1 MTVTFSILD
10 CVPIHKG
17 RCLLIVGSDDDNRPE
32 EMDSYLMS
40 VSKDTGRKVQKLWFP
55 ALEAA
60 YYNNEI
66 FVIGEQ
72 GEVARCDI
80 DMNQDASEEV
90 IEGPETHGP
99 LVSIQ
104 SAKEGV
110 YAVGMARQ
118 VYARNPDGEWS
129 LISKH
134 IIDQGTPAQKLI
146 SFTSITQLDD
156 ENLYAVG
163 FEGEIWHT
171 QNMHWKQSQSPTN
184 VDLVEIAKLPS
195 GDGIILGCSGVLLCG
210 RDDTWEVIE
219 HDNTTDDLIS
229 TATFREISYISTGL
243 QLFALDRNNNLREI
257 ATPKNNTSSLPYLK
271 ACKDSLWIFGDRD
284 VFWTSD
290 LNTWHKADV

>member
-1 MTVTFSILD
+1 MTITFSILD

-17 RCLLIVGSDDDNRPE
+17 RCLLIVGAADDSLPE

-40 VSKDTGRKVQKLWFP
+40 FSEDTGRKVQKLWFP
-55 ALEAA
+55 ALKAA

-66 FVIGEQ
+66 FIIGEQ

-80 DMNQDASEEV
+80 DMSHEASEEI
-90 IEGPETHGP
+90 IEGPENYGP

-104 SAKEGV
+104 STRKGV

-118 VYARNPDGEWS
+118 VYARDPSGEWS

-134 IIDQGTPAQKLI
+134 IIDQGSPAQKLI
-146 SFTSITQLDD
+146 SLNSITQL
-156 ENLYAVG
+156 ENESLYAVG
-163 FEGEIWHT
+163 LEGEIWHT

-184 VDLVEIAKLPS
+184 VDLTEIAKLPS
-195 GDGIILGCSGVLLCG
+195 GDAIILGCSGVLLCG
-210 RDDTWEVIE
+210 RDNIWEVIE
-219 HDNTTDDLIS
+219 HSSTTEDLIS
-229 TATFREISYISTGL
+229 TATFRETSYISTER
-243 QLFALDRNNNLREI
+243 QLFTLDMNKNLQEI
-257 ATPKNNTSSLPYLK
+257 ATPKNNTSFLPYLK